1 MQLTEASHKLLP
13 QFVRRFPAQL
23 IAGVR
28 RHVQPEC
35 ESPVATNTGCPYS
48 LSIRASIRREIDEIE
63 PLDAKE
69 SRAKVTALQ
78 WIDSGIELCR
88 LEKPATPPQHL
99 VSYFVLV
106 DVDYLLP
113 VDHINAGLW
122 LPSGG
127 HVEPGEHPRDT
138 VTREVVEE
146 LGVSAQFM
154 RRGPLFLSM
163 TETVGKT
170 AGHTD
175 VSLWYVL
182 TGSREKLIDFDRSE
196 FRGIK
201 WFHRDELPLNR
212 SDPEMGRFVSKLYG
226 QHRN

>member
-1 MQLTEASHKLLP
+1 MRAD
-13 QFVRRFPAQL
+13 
-23 IAGVR
+23 
-28 RHVQPEC
+28 
-35 ESPVATNTGCPYS
+35 
-48 LSIRASIRREIDEIE
+48 IRKEIEEIE

-69 SRAKVTALQ
+69 LQAKLAALE
-78 WIDSGIELCR
+78 WIDSGVELCR

-106 DVDYLLP
+106 DGDYLLL

-138 VTREVVEE
+138 VMREVVEE
-146 LGVSAQFM
+146 LGVSARFI
-154 RRGPLFLSM
+154 RREPLFLTM
-163 TETVGKT
+163 TETIGKT

-182 TGSREKLIDFDRSE
+182 SGRRGEFMDFDRSE
-196 FRGIK
+196 FHGIS
-201 WFHRDELPLNR
+201 WFHRDELPFER
-212 SDPEMGRFVSKLYG
+212 SDPEMGRFVGKLYG
-226 QHRN
+226 RH